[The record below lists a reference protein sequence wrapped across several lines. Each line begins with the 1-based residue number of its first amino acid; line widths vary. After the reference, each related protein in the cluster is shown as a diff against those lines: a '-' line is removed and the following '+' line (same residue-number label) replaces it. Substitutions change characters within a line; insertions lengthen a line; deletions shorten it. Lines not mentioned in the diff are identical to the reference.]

1 MMIYCTFG
9 CGISMKKSSLL
20 SIVLILLMLN
30 CLAQDT
36 TSVPTPAPD
45 HPHRVPFKERLFF
58 GGNLGLYFGSLT
70 YINVSPTIGY
80 RFSERLGAGLG
91 PAYSYYSD
99 KRDKNYTYTTNT
111 YGGRLFGQYLIT
123 DQLMAYSEYEMINV
137 EVPNLLFT
145 RLVRKNISS
154 LFVGGGYLQ
163 RFGSGNSGIS
173 LMILY
178 NVLESDYQI
187 YENPIIRTGINIGF

>member
-1 MMIYCTFG
+1 MIYCTFG
-9 CGISMKKSSLL
+9 RGICMKKSLLL
-20 SIVLILLMLN
+20 SIALILMVLHSSG
-30 CLAQDT
+30 QDT
-36 TSVPTPAPD
+36 TATAPPAPE
-45 HPHRVPFKERLFF
+45 RSREPFKDRLFF

-80 RFSERLGAGLG
+80 RFSDRMGAGLG

-145 RLVRKNISS
+145 RLIRKNISS
-154 LFVGGGYLQ
+154 LFIGGGYLQ

>member
-1 MMIYCTFG
+1 
-9 CGISMKKSSLL
+9 MKKSLLL
-20 SIVLILLMLN
+20 SIALILIALSSI
-30 CLAQDT
+30 AQDT
-36 TSVPTPAPD
+36 TATRTPEPT
-45 HPHRVPFKERLFF
+45 RQNKVPFKDRLFF

-80 RFSERLGAGLG
+80 RFSERMGAGIG

-137 EVPNLLFT
+137 EVPNLLLT

-178 NVLESDYQI
+178 NVLESDYAI